1 MSFTLRAC
9 ICAFALAGTPAIA
22 AESYT
27 LDPSHTSVLYALNH
41 LSFSTNRGIFR
52 DVTGRLVL
60 DEKTPSASRLEVT
73 IKTASID
80 SFDASRDK
88 AVRGAQFLDVEHFPE
103 MRFVSTTVERTGE
116 TTAKVTGELTLHGV
130 TRPVTLDAT
139 LVKEGNH
146 PITGAQRLGFSAKGV
161 VKRSEFGIMGFL
173 PVVGD
178 EVAITIDCEFGP

>member
-1 MSFTLRAC
+1 
-9 ICAFALAGTPAIA
+9 
-22 AESYT
+22 
-27 LDPSHTSVLYALNH
+27 
-41 LSFSTNRGIFR
+41 
-52 DVTGRLVL
+52 
-60 DEKTPSASRLEVT
+60 
-73 IKTASID
+73 
-80 SFDASRDK
+80 
-88 AVRGAQFLDVEHFPE
+88 

-139 LVKEGNH
+139 LVKEGKH

-161 VKRSEFGIMGFL
+161 VKRSEFGIMEFL